1 MLGIHLNK
9 TNIKLNKEP
18 SLLYHESHFG
28 HPSKHLR
35 TYLLLIGTLK
45 S

>member
-18 SLLYHESHFG
+18 SLLYHESHFC
-28 HPSKHLR
+28 HPSGNNKMLHKLN
-35 TYLLLIGTLK
+35 
-45 S
+45 

>member
-18 SLLYHESHFG
+18 SLLHHESHFDLT
-28 HPSKHLR
+28 PS
-35 TYLLLIGTLK
+35 YGT
-45 S
+45 